1 MNSKKLKFGGLALAA
16 FVAAMGLSACA
27 GENGADGQPGKDGVD
42 GIAGED
48 GVDGKEGS
56 SCTATALKD
65 DSGYVLSC
73 GGEVVGT
80 ILNGKDG
87 VQGIA
92 GADGKSCSAA
102 PNADASGYDISCDGK
117 VVGSIL
123 NGAAGESCTAKPMV
137 DEMGVA
143 DGRGF
148 ILTCGGEEIGT
159 ILNGT
164 NGTSCNVN
172 PLEDGSGVI
181 VTCSDA
187 DGVIIKN
194 GINGTNCLAEPV
206 ADEEGSYTLT
216 CDGEVVGTISN
227 GKDGEKGNDGSALD
241 ALGLMMAAS
250 GSMKEYVGDK
260 LGSVAYDEKGSGAME
275 TWNGADQKERVI
287 TGLDDGTNLSGYWW
301 PYSDEMSD
309 DPDVVLGNT
318 KVTFPAERPASG
330 SMSGVIAV
338 CNGVCASIELGDNA
352 DESYVP
358 YAGLGFN
365 ITGSEGVGGNVKDW
379 NGVCIA
385 YTAGASEGMEFT
397 LRLGIQDEK
406 IVNGYGNFQYKLPS
420 SNNAI
425 VNIPWSMFKQ
435 PSWVTGAGVSTIAK
449 TYAALASIKIEATGV
464 RGATGFINIQKVG
477 MYGHCGDVVEA
488 PNPYE
493 GIPQYEFV
501 AGTNVLKP
509 AKIADADKGTG
520 VSTWNH
526 EALPYNNVV
535 RLAGDDENR
544 YWYFFTDEV
553 DLNGGEGTTEFTFPA
568 KIDEWGGLTK
578 IIEHCEGICGTVTM
592 GDWSGVPQE
601 YEHYAVIGFDVKTSE
616 DNGNV
621 AKDIRDWRGVCLT
634 YSATGDA
641 NIYLEMQAKHP
652 ELIDY
657 DNLQKILPKASSPIT
672 VNLAWEDLAQ
682 GGWGDHVSLNE
693 LLAEMKSVRVYFKGN
708 TGEKVEFNIMQ
719 LGAYGNCQ

>member
-1 MNSKKLKFGGLALAA
+1 MNRKKMKYGSLALAA
-16 FVAAMGLSACA
+16 FVAAMSFSACA
-27 GENGADGQPGKDGVD
+27 GENGTDGAPGKDGID
-42 GIAGED
+42 GIDGED
-48 GVDGKEGS
+48 GA
-56 SCTATALKD
+56 SCSAKMNSDKT
-65 DSGYVLSC
+65 GYVLSC
-73 GGEVVGT
+73 GGKEVGT
-80 ILNGKDG
+80 ILNGKNGENGEPGAPGKNGENGVNGEDG
-87 VQGIA
+87 E
-92 GADGKSCSAA
+92 
-102 PNADASGYDISCDGK
+102 
-117 VVGSIL
+117 
-123 NGAAGESCTAKPMV
+123 NGTSCTAKV
-137 DEMGVA
+137 NAKKTGYV
-143 DGRGF
+143 
-148 ILTCGGEEIGT
+148 LSCGGREVGE
-159 ILNGT
+159 ILNGE
-164 NGTSCNVN
+164 NGDDGDGCSLTA
-172 PLEDGSGVI
+172 LEDGSGVMI
-181 VTCSDA
+181 ACGDAAGVKLTNGKSVTCESEPYDGKDGVGVTVTCSD
-187 DGVIIKN
+187 K
-194 GINGTNCLAEPV
+194 T
-206 ADEEGSYTLT
+206 SF
-216 CDGEVVGTISN
+216 TILN
-227 GKDGEKGNDGSALD
+227 GKDGEKGDDGSALD

-260 LGSVAYDEKGSGAME
+260 LGSVAYDEKGSGSME

-330 SMSGVIAV
+330 SMSGVIAA

-406 IVNGYGNFQYKLPS
+406 KVNGYGNFQYKLPS

-425 VNIPWSMFKQ
+425 VNIPWSAFKQ

-449 TYAALASIKIEATGV
+449 TYAALANIKIEATGV
-464 RGATGFINIQKVG
+464 RGATGFVNIQKIG
-477 MYGHCGDVVEA
+477 MYGHCGEVVEE

-509 AKIADADKGTG
+509 AKIADADKGVG

-526 EALPYNNVV
+526 EALPSNNAVH
-535 RLAGDDENR
+535 LANDDENR
-544 YWYFFTDEV
+544 YWSFFTDEV
-553 DLNGGEGTTEFTFPA
+553 DLNGGKGTTEFTFPA
-568 KIDEWGGLTK
+568 EIDDWGGLTK
-578 IIEHCEGICGTVTM
+578 IIDHCDGICGTATM
-592 GDWSGVPQE
+592 GEWSGVAQE
-601 YEHYAVIGFDVKTSE
+601 YDHFAAIFFNVKTSE

-621 AKDIRDWRGVCLT
+621 AKDIRDWKGVCLT

-641 NIYLEMQAKHP
+641 HISVDLSPKNAEFTTKHDNPAKV
-652 ELIDY
+652 
-657 DNLQKILPKASSPIT
+657 LPKAASPIT
-672 VNLAWEDLAQ
+672 VNLAWSDFVRE
-682 GGWGDHVSLNE
+682 GWGTDARFDE
-693 LLAEMKSVRVYFKGN
+693 LLAEMQSVRVFFKGK
-708 TGEKVEFNIMQ
+708 TGESVEFNIMQ
-719 LGAYGNCQ
+719 LGAYGNCR

>member
-1 MNSKKLKFGGLALAA
+1 MNERYLKLGCAALTVLTAMNFAA
-16 FVAAMGLSACA
+16 CSA
-27 GENGADGQPGKDGVD
+27 ENGAMGPAGAEGVQGLPGAQGTPGASCSAMPIADG
-42 GIAGED
+42 
-48 GVDGKEGS
+48 
-56 SCTATALKD
+56 
-65 DSGYVLSC
+65 SGYTLTC
-73 GGEVVGT
+73 GGQVVGS
-80 ILNGKDG
+80 ILNGTAGIQGNDG
-87 VQGIA
+87 T
-92 GADGKSCSAA
+92 SCTAA
-102 PNADASGYDISCDGK
+102 PNADKSGYDISCDGK

-159 ILNGT
+159 ILNGR

-181 VTCSDA
+181 VTCGEA

-260 LGSVAYDEKGSGAME
+260 LGSVAYDEKGSGSME

-330 SMSGVIAV
+330 SMSGVIAA

-406 IVNGYGNFQYKLPS
+406 KVNGYGNFQYKLPS

-425 VNIPWSMFKQ
+425 VNIPWSAFKQ

-449 TYAALASIKIEATGV
+449 TYAALANIKIEATGV
-464 RGATGFINIQKVG
+464 RGATGFINIQKIG
-477 MYGHCGDVVEA
+477 MYGHCGEVVEE

-493 GIPQYEFV
+493 DIPQYEFV

-509 AKIADADKGTG
+509 VKIADADKGVG

-526 EALPYNNVV
+526 EALPSNNAVH
-535 RLAGDDENR
+535 LANDDENR
-544 YWYFFTDEV
+544 YWSFFTDEV
-553 DLNGGEGTTEFTFPA
+553 DLNGGKGTTEFTFPA
-568 KIDEWGGLTK
+568 EIDDWGGLTK
-578 IIEHCEGICGTVTM
+578 IIDHCDGICGTVTM
-592 GDWSGVPQE
+592 GEWSGVAQE
-601 YEHYAVIGFDVKTSE
+601 YDHYAAIFFDVKTSE

-621 AKDIRDWRGVCLT
+621 AKDIRDWKGVCLT

-641 NIYLEMQAKHP
+641 HISVDLSPKNEEFTTKHDNPAKV
-652 ELIDY
+652 
-657 DNLQKILPKASSPIT
+657 LPKAASPIT
-672 VNLAWEDLAQ
+672 VNLAWNDFVRE
-682 GGWGDHVSLNE
+682 GWGTDVRFDE
-693 LLAEMKSVRVYFKGN
+693 LLAEMQSVRVFFKGK
-708 TGEKVEFNIMQ
+708 TGESVEFNIMQ
-719 LGAYGNCQ
+719 FGAYGNCR